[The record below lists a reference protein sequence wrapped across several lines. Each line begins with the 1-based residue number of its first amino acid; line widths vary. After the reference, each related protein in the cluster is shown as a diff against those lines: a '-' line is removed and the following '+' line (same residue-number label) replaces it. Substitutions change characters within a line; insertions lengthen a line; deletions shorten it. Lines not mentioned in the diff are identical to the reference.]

1 MKICVVDVARV
12 FAQSQPAEE
21 ARKHLTEVQS
31 TLKKG
36 LDDVVDLYK
45 DNVASPEAQN
55 AIAQARN
62 LLQQQMNVEQQAADA
77 VVRNLLVEVT
87 EAWRNAHED
96 VDMIVAR
103 QQLIFCK
110 PELDITDEL
119 IALINEK
126 TPKFPDRPKVSINR
140 NN

>member
-12 FAQSQPAEE
+12 FAQSKPAEE
-21 ARKHLTEVQS
+21 ARKHLAEVQS

-62 LLQQQMNVEQQAADA
+62 LL
-77 VVRNLLVEVT
+77 VEVT
-87 EAWRNAHED
+87 EAWRTEHDD

-103 QQLIFCK
+103 QQLVFCK
-110 PELDITDEL
+110 PEFDITGEL
-119 IALINEK
+119 IEKINEK
-126 TPKFPDRPKVSINR
+126 TPKFPDLPKVSINKK
-140 NN
+140 

>member
-103 QQLIFCK
+103 QQLLFCK

-119 IALINEK
+119 IDLINEK
-126 TPKFPDRPKVSINR
+126 TPKFPDLPKVSINR
-140 NN
+140 NK

>member
-126 TPKFPDRPKVSINR
+126 TPKFPDLPKVSINR

>member
-12 FAQSQPAEE
+12 FAQSKPADE
-21 ARKHLTEVQS
+21 ARKHLTEVQG
-31 TLKKG
+31 TLKAG
-36 LDDVVDLYK
+36 LDEVVELYK

-87 EAWRNAHED
+87 EEWRKEHDD

-103 QQLIFCK
+103 QQLVFCK
-110 PELDITDEL
+110 PELDITGEL
-119 IALINEK
+119 IEKINEK
-126 TPKFPDRPKVSINR
+126 TPKFPDLPKVSINK
-140 NN
+140 NK